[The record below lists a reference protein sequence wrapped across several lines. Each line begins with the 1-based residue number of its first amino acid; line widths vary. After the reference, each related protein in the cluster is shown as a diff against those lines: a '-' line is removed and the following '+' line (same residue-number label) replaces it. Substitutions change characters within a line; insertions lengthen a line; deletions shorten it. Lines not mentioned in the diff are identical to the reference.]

1 MDEREWG
8 RVFSFGASGN
18 LKMKEVNKFIDEK
31 VRPSARQ
38 SMGEG
43 KVVEI
48 RGLMGGNNKPARIA
62 WYTNRVILSMKE
74 DLVDEPILVDRLGS
88 FYCGRI
94 TT

>member
-8 RVFSFGASGN
+8 RVFSFDASGG
-18 LKMKEVNKFIDEK
+18 LKMKEVNKLLDEE
-31 VRPSARQ
+31 VRPSARR
-38 SMGEG
+38 SMGDG

-48 RGLMGGNNKPARIA
+48 RGLMRGHGKPALLA

-74 DLVDEPILVDRLGS
+74 DLVDEPILMDGCGN